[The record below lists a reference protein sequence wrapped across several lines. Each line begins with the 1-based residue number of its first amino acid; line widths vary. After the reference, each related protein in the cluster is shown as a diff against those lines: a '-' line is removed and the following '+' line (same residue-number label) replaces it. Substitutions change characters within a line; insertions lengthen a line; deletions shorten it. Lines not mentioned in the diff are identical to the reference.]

1 MNFTTNLPE
10 LTINE
15 NLFALVCPDIIYS
28 SQNTITQISFFNTL
42 NICENLEANTV
53 IFTFKYSEE
62 DKILT
67 IPTKQD
73 QIYREDRFLSSIVQT
88 NLGQNLASITERFAR
103 NLMFKE
109 QKSTKVFQRKAL
121 LYKNEKR
128 G

>member
-73 QIYREDRFLSSIVQT
+73 QIYREDRFLSCIVQT

>member
-42 NICENLEANTV
+42 NICENLEAV

-73 QIYREDRFLSSIVQT
+73 QIYREDRFLSCIVQT